1 MPLQRALSIAQ
12 PKNEKTPEKGNQVG
26 LSNEQLK
33 AAVGGLSAET
43 LVEIDQDGDG
53 EVDAHEY
60 AAYMRRAEAER
71 QEIEDLASLLSPEE
85 LDETF
90 EDIGVTARLQRRRVM
105 FALGLGK

>member
-53 EVDAHEY
+53 EVDAH
-60 AAYMRRAEAER
+60 
-71 QEIEDLASLLSPEE
+71 AS
-85 LDETF
+85 TQA
-90 EDIGVTARLQRRRVM
+90 TARCKKDSRPRTARN
-105 FALGLGK
+105 AGG